1 MSALE
6 LIGPLA
12 ALVAFAGLCKRK
24 PVKIW
29 VDNAGSVRIWSK
41 GYSSYCGLCTTL
53 VKAISVVAAGLGS
66 RVEIV
71 KITRCLSS
79 GAVIADKLSK
89 LLARLEAG
97 RKSGRPMAAEPAQLP
112 EPLLKWVCLPVPD
125 DNLGHV
131 LLQHLAGS
139 GIPILGYSFK

>member
-1 MSALE
+1 MVGTLSPRHWL
-6 LIGPLA
+6 LLLTRITTVNG
-12 ALVAFAGLCKRK
+12 G
-24 PVKIW
+24 
-29 VDNAGSVRIWSK
+29 IWSK

-71 KITRCLSS
+71 KITRCSSS

-89 LLARLEAG
+89 GELLAGLEVG
-97 RKSGRPMAAEPAQLP
+97 RRSGRPMAAEPARLP

-125 DNLGHV
+125 DNLGHI

-139 GIPILGYSFK
+139 GIPILGYSNK